1 MAAAVGDGGGNM
13 TPVASTRGVVGGKGR
28 AFGSECRKND
38 PCLISINTLLAQC
51 APNGC
56 PARQLEA
63 VLQLEAVMSYA
74 FDMVQLACEIAE
86 IASAIRDS
94 ETGRRLV
101 NLADQLLT
109 AAGLPLTGKQGA
121 A

>member
-1 MAAAVGDGGGNM
+1 
-13 TPVASTRGVVGGKGR
+13 
-28 AFGSECRKND
+28 
-38 PCLISINTLLAQC
+38 LISINTLLAQC

-56 PARQLEA
+56 PAR
-63 VLQLEAVMSYA
+63 QLEAVMSYA

-86 IASAIRDS
+86 IASATRDP

-109 AAGLPLTGKQGA
+109 AAGLPLAGKPGA